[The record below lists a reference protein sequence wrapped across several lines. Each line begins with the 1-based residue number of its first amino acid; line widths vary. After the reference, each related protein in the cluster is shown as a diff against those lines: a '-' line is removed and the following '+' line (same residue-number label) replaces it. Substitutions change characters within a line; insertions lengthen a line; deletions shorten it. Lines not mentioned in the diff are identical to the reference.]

1 MFLAAP
7 ISYQVKRIIQLIKA
21 KPIAKVSDSFNIFQ
35 LIQSAKF
42 QGSFEPFP
50 DWNQKY
56 GTITK
61 ISTLNWLLYSWSAD
75 HCSK

>member
-1 MFLAAP
+1 MHQCLVGQNKYAPTFQQPKYHFLISMFLAAP

-50 DWNQKY
+50 D
-56 GTITK
+56 
-61 ISTLNWLLYSWSAD
+61 
-75 HCSK
+75 